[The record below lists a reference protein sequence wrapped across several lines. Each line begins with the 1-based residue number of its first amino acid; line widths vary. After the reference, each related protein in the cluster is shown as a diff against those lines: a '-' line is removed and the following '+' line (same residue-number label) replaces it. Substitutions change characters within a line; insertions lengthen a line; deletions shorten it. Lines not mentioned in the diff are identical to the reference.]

1 MGQTQE
7 TKVFC
12 LFSEHTIDSS
22 IVLLQGPF
30 SLNLRSAR
38 YLSDLCPCLVF
49 LPLVLK
55 GTSIYQKKQAGKSV
69 TPFSIRLDDG
79 KIEGAVKKK
88 AGDFIAKV
96 RLSLAPAFRPQE
108 LTRALSLSLS
118 LSWLIDPGCRYRQS
132 ALPRVP
138 HLGHPHPPHHHLL
151 L

>member
-30 SLNLRSAR
+30 SSNLRSAR
-38 YLSDLCPCLVF
+38 YLSDLCPCLVMQS
-49 LPLVLK
+49 LVLK

-96 RLSLAPAFRPQE
+96 RLSLSPAFRLQE
-108 LTRALSLSLS
+108 LTRALSLSLF
-118 LSWLIDPGCRYRQS
+118 L
-132 ALPRVP
+132 V
-138 HLGHPHPPHHHLL
+138 
-151 L
+151 